1 MIATLLCVAF
11 VIVASV
17 TDVRSRKIYNATT
30 YPGIVTAL
38 ALNAAG
44 SIWAYAT
51 DRELAELPHYEFMGW
66 DLVGWIGIGESLVGF
81 VACGF
86 LMLVCFVFFGVGGGD
101 VKLLAMVGAFLGLQ
115 QGIEALLWT
124 FILGGCLGVI
134 VLIWRV
140 GLVTLLGRV
149 FRQVFYLLRLG
160 TTAGLTTEERR
171 ELKSELFLAPCA
183 VAGVLMVKFSWWQ
196 IV

>member
-30 YPGIVTAL
+30 YPGIATAL

-51 DRELAELPHYEFMGW
+51 DRELAEVPHY
-66 DLVGWIGIGESLVGF
+66 DLMGWIGIGESLVGF

-101 VKLLAMVGAFLGLQ
+101 VKLLAMVGAFLGLH
-115 QGIEALLWT
+115 QGVEALLWT

-134 VLIWRV
+134 VLVWRL
-140 GLVTLLGRV
+140 GLLTLLGRV
-149 FRQVFYLLRLG
+149 FRQVFYILRLG
-160 TTAGLTTEERR
+160 TTA
-171 ELKSELFLAPCA
+171 
-183 VAGVLMVKFSWWQ
+183 
-196 IV
+196 

>member
-30 YPGIVTAL
+30 YPGIATAL

-51 DRELAELPHYEFMGW
+51 DRELAELPHYEFMGEEF
-66 DLVGWIGIGESLVGF
+66 VGWIGIGESLLGF
-81 VACGF
+81 IACGF

-101 VKLLAMVGAFLGLQ
+101 VKLLAMVGAFLGLH

-124 FILGGCLGVI
+124 FILGGCLGVT

-140 GLVTLLGRV
+140 GLVKLLGRV
-149 FRQVFYLLRLG
+149 FRQVFYILRLG

-183 VAGVLMVKFSWWQ
+183 VAGVLIVKFAWWQ
-196 IV
+196 LM

>member
-30 YPGIVTAL
+30 YPGIATAL

-51 DRELAELPHYEFMGW
+51 DSELAELPHHDVM
-66 DLVGWIGIGESLVGF
+66 GWIGIGESLVGF

-101 VKLLAMVGAFLGLQ
+101 VKLLAMVGAFLGLH
-115 QGIEALLWT
+115 QGVEALLWT

-149 FRQVFYLLRLG
+149 FRQVFYILRLG
-160 TTAGLTTEERR
+160 TTASLTTEERR

-183 VAGVLMVKFSWWQ
+183 VAGVLIVKFSWWRLM
-196 IV
+196 